1 MSTWC
6 KPTSQ
11 RTEDNEMPLIQNTT
25 TNRAVRAI
33 SRRATRRATRGFTLI
48 EMLVVVGVMVLLM
61 TLSIPAFN
69 AMRGT
74 GDFSAAVY
82 DISGLMEQA
91 RSYAMANNTYVLAGV
106 MECSA
111 SVASTTSPQQIGTG
125 RVAIALI
132 ASKTGTR
139 PYQSLLN
146 QALSSGAISG
156 WANIYGSGTGAFI
169 AITKPATFP
178 NVHIV
183 NLQAQGVPN
192 TGAMVRPAVNA
203 TYNLAVA
210 QSCYSSTPFAWP
222 LGTQLNSTAQYL
234 FNQVIEFSPE
244 GSARIIGSN
253 LDAIPYCIEIGLQPS
268 HGGEAAQPA
277 STTSG
282 QIAAIQIDGMT
293 GSTHIYRP

>member
-1 MSTWC
+1 
-6 KPTSQ
+6 
-11 RTEDNEMPLIQNTT
+11 MPPIQNRTT
-25 TNRAVRAI
+25 TRAVRAI
-33 SRRATRRATRGFTLI
+33 SRCAYRGFAQAARGFTLI
-48 EMLVVVGVMVLLM
+48 ELLVVVGVMVLLM

-111 SVASTTSPQQIGTG
+111 SVASTASPQQSGTG
-125 RVAIALI
+125 RIAVALI

-139 PYQSLLN
+139 PYQALLN

-156 WANIYGSGTGAFI
+156 WANIYGSGTGAFV
-169 AITKPATFP
+169 AITKPATFS

-203 TYNLAVA
+203 SYNLAVA

-222 LGTQLNSTAQYL
+222 LGTQLN
-234 FNQVIEFSPE
+234 V
-244 GSARIIGSN
+244 
-253 LDAIPYCIEIGLQPS
+253 QP
-268 HGGEAAQPA
+268 
-277 STTSG
+277 
-282 QIAAIQIDGMT
+282 
-293 GSTHIYRP
+293 